1 MISIYTVDSFTRE
14 IFKGNPAA
22 VCTSFR
28 DVPSSTNLDIF
39 FQQIATEMNISETA
53 FITKANDSSSNS
65 RYFLQWFTPTNEVD
79 LCGHA
84 TLATAHVL
92 FEEFLQNS
100 SIDELIFETK
110 KVGELK
116 VKKCDNQG
124 RLQLDFP
131 MGDPQSID
139 LGNQILNEIK
149 SKLNITQDIIAIQLC
164 KRTKKLLIH
173 LSSIDDNIKPQ
184 QNLTEIK
191 FDQSIQPFI
200 RGIILTSKSTIPTTT
215 DFISRYFA
223 PWNGILEDPVTGSAH
238 TVLAVYWS
246 RILNK
251 SILNGYQKS
260 ARGGHVECE
269 LDIKNQRVLLRGH
282 AVTVMQGQLQIARD
296 RACWSGTTD
305 KSGSYSGRCTNYHV
319 HVGLTACGTQHG
331 DHEYIVAMN
340 SAQFDLHTP
349 NKNPNH
355 NSLCGRR
362 IQVNGRRGSVEV
374 RIVDRCPG
382 CPYGGLDLSPAA
394 FRAVAGNLDVGVVHV
409 TWNWK

>member
-28 DVPSSTNLDIF
+28 DVPSSTDLDIF

-100 SIDELIFETK
+100 SIDKLIFETK

-139 LGNQILNEIK
+139 LDNQILNEIK
-149 SKLNITQDIIAIQLC
+149 SKLNITQDIITIQLC

-269 LDIKNQRVLLRGH
+269 LDAKNQRVLLRGKSTIPTTTDFISRYFAPWNGILEDPVTGSAHTVLAVYWSRILNKSILNGYQKSARGGHVECELDAKNQRVLLRGH

-296 RACWSGTTD
+296 SLL
-305 KSGSYSGRCTNYHV
+305 K
-319 HVGLTACGTQHG
+319 
-331 DHEYIVAMN
+331 
-340 SAQFDLHTP
+340 
-349 NKNPNH
+349 NKN
-355 NSLCGRR
+355 
-362 IQVNGRRGSVEV
+362 
-374 RIVDRCPG
+374 
-382 CPYGGLDLSPAA
+382 
-394 FRAVAGNLDVGVVHV
+394 
-409 TWNWK
+409 